1 MDLKIT
7 ETDKNQY
14 VDWHKIFND
23 SMEDVI
29 DKQAI
34 ADLTGYIEKMDF

>member
-14 VDWHKIFND
+14 ANWYKIFND

-34 ADLTGYIEKMDF
+34 DDLTGYIEKMDF